1 MANGSNGKADDES
14 RAKKKRA
21 PQSQKHEGSSSS
33 AAVQNSFARDRL
45 LVGALGGSVSTKRR
59 EFTRSSTTTSSDGI
73 ILPRSEELGGQHPG
87 IGTSSR
93 STIISNGDHDRTAA
107 SSDAQSIGEEG
118 AEVAPSTTSLLLGL
132 SPSVLV
138 NIYLCGGHT
147 AGVDD
152 FEGVDLLALVQEHNA
167 ALNFP
172 QKVRCH
178 MGVKVEDMGL

>member
-21 PQSQKHEGSSSS
+21 PPSQKHEGSSSS
-33 AAVQNSFARDRL
+33 AAVQNFFARDRL

-59 EFTRSSTTTSSDGI
+59 EFRSSTTTSSDGI

-93 STIISNGDHDRTAA
+93 STLSSNGDHDRTAT
-107 SSDAQSIGEEG
+107 SSGAQSIGEEG